1 MAMKPAIIVFDMDG
15 VLVDVSESY
24 RETIVRTVAHFT
36 GRTIERAIIQRYK
49 NQGGWN
55 NDWELSQRIC
65 ADLGVAVEY
74 DAVVEYFNHLFLDG
88 GLIHRERWLP
98 RPGLLEGLASRYELA
113 IFSGRNMLEA
123 GITLGREGWQGR
135 FLMVCSDDVA
145 KPKPD
150 PEGLL
155 RIMARRPGKEL
166 LYIGDAVDD
175 ARSARAAGVAFFG
188 IAAGDE
194 ELARLLENE
203 GAAAVLA
210 DINELEGLLCVA
222 HP

>member
-1 MAMKPAIIVFDMDG
+1 
-15 VLVDVSESY
+15 
-24 RETIVRTVAHFT
+24 
-36 GRTIERAIIQRYK
+36 
-49 NQGGWN
+49 
-55 NDWELSQRIC
+55 
-65 ADLGVAVEY
+65 
-74 DAVVEYFNHLFLDG
+74 
-88 GLIHRERWLP
+88 
-98 RPGLLEGLASRYELA
+98 
-113 IFSGRNMLEA
+113 
-123 GITLGREGWQGR
+123 
-135 FLMVCSDDVA
+135 
-145 KPKPD
+145 
-150 PEGLL
+150 
-155 RIMARRPGKEL
+155 MARRPGKEL